1 MVLCLC
7 INLSDD
13 ENYLDGNFVD
23 YFGGY
28 EDLKDRRIKFV
39 GDPVQR
45 IQEDFLRILR
55 YYRFYGRFAHCENS
69 HDLETIKAV
78 QENAE
83 GLEAISGERI
93 WVELRKIL
101 SGRFKIQLV
110 HRIIEDGVAMYL
122 GQCWDARNKV
132 FTYLDLAIQILKPDG
147 ASDDTWQGSIV
158 ENGDF
163 AKFVLLGYGNCK
175 PLADFTPGTD
185 NLRFQTNNFKP
196 VPILYARFENDP
208 PSGYTIPH
216 GKFKPK
222 NEPKASRHFTEE
234 EVMRILRKAF
244 KPPQLLTEGKT
255 EPEVTKIEKT
265 KMQESIP
272 RKRSRSVAITEEFNV
287 PKLKKEKEGNTE
299 IELQNGRKPEQKRQ
313 KTKQVKEEC
322 DLVGSEIIE
331 ILVKKKNKKNKADLS
346 ESVLVDKLALD
357 DSGVEMDLD
366 KEKKKKRKSI
376 P

>member
-1 MVLCLC
+1 M
-7 INLSDD
+7 
-13 ENYLDGNFVD
+13 
-23 YFGGY
+23 
-28 EDLKDRRIKFV
+28 
-39 GDPVQR
+39 
-45 IQEDFLRILR
+45 
-55 YYRFYGRFAHCENS
+55 
-69 HDLETIKAV
+69 TI
-78 QENAE
+78 E
-83 GLEAISGERI
+83 
-93 WVELRKIL
+93 
-101 SGRFKIQLV
+101 
-110 HRIIEDGVAMYL
+110 

-132 FTYLDLAIQILKPDG
+132 FTYLDLAIKILKPDG

-158 ENGDF
+158 ENGDI

-244 KPPQLLTEGKT
+244 KPPQLLTKGKT
-255 EPEVTKIEKT
+255 EPEITKIEKT

-272 RKRSRSVAITEEFNV
+272 RKRSRSVAITEELNV
-287 PKLKKEKEGNTE
+287 PKLKKRKEGNTE
-299 IELQNGRKPEQKRQ
+299 IELQNGRSQTEKTIKKSSGSPAKPSWKKKNIFEQLCDLDNNKDFCLSKNNESSRGFEEPEQKRQ

-322 DLVGSEIIE
+322 DVVGSEIIE
-331 ILVKKKNKKNKADLS
+331 ILVKKKKKKSKADLS

>member
-1 MVLCLC
+1 M
-7 INLSDD
+7 
-13 ENYLDGNFVD
+13 
-23 YFGGY
+23 
-28 EDLKDRRIKFV
+28 
-39 GDPVQR
+39 
-45 IQEDFLRILR
+45 
-55 YYRFYGRFAHCENS
+55 
-69 HDLETIKAV
+69 V
-78 QENAE
+78 QEPFE
-83 GLEAISGERI
+83 C
-93 WVELRKIL
+93 
-101 SGRFKIQLV
+101 
-110 HRIIEDGVAMYL
+110 
-122 GQCWDARNKV
+122 QCWDARNKV

-299 IELQNGRKPEQKRQ
+299 IELQNGRSQ
-313 KTKQVKEEC
+313 T
-322 DLVGSEIIE
+322 EIILKNHQVLLQSHPGRRK
-331 ILVKKKNKKNKADLS
+331 IFLNNYVTWIIVKIFAFLKIMKVLGVLKNQSRKDKRRNKL
-346 ESVLVDKLALD
+346 
-357 DSGVEMDLD
+357 
-366 KEKKKKRKSI
+366 KRNVI
-376 P
+376 